1 MKNNR
6 YLSTGPCERT
16 IRLKGADG
24 STILMKKPKKKYETL
39 DDAIIACKSINK
51 KSKMKVVSYK
61 CKHCFQYHV
70 GRNGNVNKKK

>member
-6 YLSTGPCERT
+6 YLDTSACERT
-16 IRLKGADG
+16 IKLNGADG
-24 STILMKKPKKKYETL
+24 YIILMKKPKKKFDTL
-39 DDAIIACKSINK
+39 DDAINACKSINK

-61 CKHCFQYHV
+61 CKKCFKYHI

>member
-6 YLSTGPCERT
+6 YLDTSACERT

-24 STILMKKPKKKYETL
+24 STILMKKPKKKFDTL
-39 DDAIIACKSINK
+39 DAAIIACKSINK

-61 CKHCFQYHV
+61 CNKCFKYHI
-70 GRNGNVNKKK
+70 GKNGNINKKK